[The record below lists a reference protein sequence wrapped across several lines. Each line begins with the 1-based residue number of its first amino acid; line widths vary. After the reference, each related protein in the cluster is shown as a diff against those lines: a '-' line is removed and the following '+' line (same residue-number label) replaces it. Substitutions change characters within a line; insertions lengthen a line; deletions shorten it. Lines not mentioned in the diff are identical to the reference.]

1 MDCLIYAAILLIIG
15 FIRMNATQNVSD
27 SVGIV
32 DNGIT
37 TTIDCELPYSS
48 NYELIKESGA
58 FTLILEDLGLI

>member
-1 MDCLIYAAILLIIG
+1 MDCLIYTAILLIIG
-15 FIRMNATQNVSD
+15 FIRMSTTQNVSD

-32 DNGIT
+32 DTGI
-37 TTIDCELPYSS
+37 TTIDCDLPYSS